1 MSLTEQCI
9 QSINSIQT
17 EIDNAQVAI
26 GAAMSEAYAKHSEL
40 IQMGAECIMEGDFW
54 TPNKEDGESIFKT
67 IFLFIPRLIYNL
79 VQLIKNKFND
89 LKLKAMSPE
98 LREWVRF
105 HNLSGGEQLVE
116 TVNDPD
122 FIGTPNKEDKSKE
135 AVEMD
140 FFIMTYIKDFKAIYD
155 YYDKMLQCFQLYEDC
170 MKSNPTD
177 CSAAFTGVDVAL
189 DELNH
194 KDFDEVFARHKIAQP
209 YENCSAFRKAIENIK
224 TKSIVRLDQIAKSM
238 REIQDWYE
246 KLDAS
251 GRKTASDEVK
261 ARAREFIKSVKDRYK
276 MIQDTST
283 KIIDEIDR
291 LIHLEFKIEESIAV
305 LRVQH
310 KAISSQNKSKKR
322 GK

>member
-310 KAISSQNKSKKR
+310 KAISSQNKSKR